1 MSTQEFKLNSG
12 FTYLVI
18 LAVLVAL
25 GVAGRLLP
33 HPPNFTPMA
42 AIALFAGFIFVKR
55 YMSVIAVVS
64 VMLLTDYF
72 AFGFLSPDW
81 FASKSMW
88 VVYLALL
95 FPIVFRSFLQK
106 KLGVLRIAGAAL
118 ASSTV
123 FFLATNF
130 AVWAFSPMYDLAGEK
145 TWSGLMLC
153 YTMAIPF
160 FQNTIAGDL
169 MWSGVIFGAYFAVR
183 NFSNLQVLT
192 EKNNVLYSAN

>member
-1 MSTQEFKLNSG
+1 MQTQEHKLNSG

-18 LAVLVAL
+18 LAVLIAL

-42 AIALFAGFIFVKR
+42 AIALFAGFIFMKR
-55 YMSVIAVVS
+55 YMAVVA
-64 VMLLTDYF
+64 VVAAMLLTDYF
-72 AFGFLSPDW
+72 AFGYLSPDW
-81 FASKSMW
+81 FASKSMI

-95 FPIVFRSFLQK
+95 FPVVFRGFLQK

-123 FFLATNF
+123 FFVATNF
-130 AVWAFSPMYDLAGEK
+130 AVWAFSPMYEK
-145 TWSGLMLC
+145 TFAGLVLC

-160 FQNTIAGDL
+160 FQNTIAGDM
-169 MWSGVIFGAYFAVR
+169 MWSGVIFGSYFALR
-183 NFSNLQVLT
+183 HFSKLRVLT
-192 EKNNVLYSAN
+192 EKNDVLYSAN

>member
-1 MSTQEFKLNSG
+1 MSTQEHKLNSG

-18 LAVLVAL
+18 LAVLIAL

-42 AIALFAGFIFVKR
+42 AIALFAGFIFMKK
-55 YMSVIAVVS
+55 YMAVVAVVA

-72 AFGFLSPDW
+72 AFGYLSPDW
-81 FASKSMW
+81 FASKSMM

-95 FPIVFRSFLQK
+95 FPIVFRGFLQK

-123 FFLATNF
+123 FFVATNF
-130 AVWAFSPMYDLAGEK
+130 AVWAFSPMYEK
-145 TWSGLMLC
+145 TWAGLVLC

-160 FQNTIAGDL
+160 FQNTIAGDI
-169 MWSGVIFGAYFAVR
+169 MWSGIVFGSYFALR
-183 NFSNLQVLT
+183 HFSKLRVLT
-192 EKNNVLYSAN
+192 KKNDVLYSAN

>member
-1 MSTQEFKLNSG
+1 MMDNQDYKLNSS
-12 FTYLVI
+12 FSYLVI
-18 LAVLVAL
+18 LAVLIAL

-55 YMSVIAVVS
+55 YMAIVAVV
-64 VMLLTDYF
+64 VTMLLCDYF
-72 AFGFLSPDW
+72 AFGSLSANW
-81 FASKSMW
+81 FGSKSMF

-95 FPIVFRSFLQK
+95 FPIVFKNFLQR
-106 KLGVLRIAGAAL
+106 KLGALRIAGAAL

-123 FFLATNF
+123 FFIATNF
-130 AVWAFSPMYDLAGEK
+130 AVWAFSPMYAK
-145 TWSGLMLC
+145 TFEGLVLC

-169 MWSGVIFGAYFAVR
+169 VWSWCNIWCLHC
-183 NFSNLQVLT
+183 S
-192 EKNNVLYSAN
+192 

>member
-1 MSTQEFKLNSG
+1 MSTQEHKLNSG

-18 LAVLVAL
+18 LAVLIAL

-42 AIALFAGFIFVKR
+42 AIALFAGFIFMKK
-55 YMSVIAVVS
+55 YMAVVAVVA

-72 AFGFLSPDW
+72 AFGYLSPDW
-81 FASKSMW
+81 FASKSMM

-95 FPIVFRSFLQK
+95 FPIVFRGFLQK

-123 FFLATNF
+123 FFVATNF
-130 AVWAFSPMYDLAGEK
+130 AVWAFSPMYEK
-145 TWSGLMLC
+145 TWAGLVLC

-160 FQNTIAGDL
+160 FQNTIAGDM
-169 MWSGVIFGAYFAVR
+169 MWSGIVFGSYFALR
-183 NFSNLQVLT
+183 HFSKLRVLT
-192 EKNNVLYSAN
+192 EKNDVLYTAN

>member
-1 MSTQEFKLNSG
+1 MSTQEHKLNSG

-18 LAVLVAL
+18 LAVLIAL

-42 AIALFAGFIFVKR
+42 AIALFAGFIFMKK
-55 YMSVIAVVS
+55 YMAVVAVVA

-72 AFGFLSPDW
+72 AFGYLSPDW
-81 FASKSMW
+81 FASKSMM

-95 FPIVFRSFLQK
+95 FPIVFRGFLQK

-123 FFLATNF
+123 FFVATNF
-130 AVWAFSPMYDLAGEK
+130 AVWAFSPMYEK
-145 TWSGLMLC
+145 TWAGLVLC

-160 FQNTIAGDL
+160 FQNTIAGDM
-169 MWSGVIFGAYFAVR
+169 MWSGIVFGSYFALR
-183 NFSNLQVLT
+183 HFSKLRVLT
-192 EKNNVLYSAN
+192 EKNDVLYSAN

>member
-1 MSTQEFKLNSG
+1 MSTQEHKLNSG

-18 LAVLVAL
+18 LAVLIAL

-42 AIALFAGFIFVKR
+42 AIALFAGFIFMKK
-55 YMSVIAVVS
+55 YMAVVAVVA

-72 AFGFLSPDW
+72 AFGYLSPDW
-81 FASKSMW
+81 FASKSMM

-95 FPIVFRSFLQK
+95 FPIVFRGFLQK

-123 FFLATNF
+123 FFVATNF
-130 AVWAFSPMYDLAGEK
+130 AVWVFSPMYEK
-145 TWSGLMLC
+145 TWAGLVLC

-160 FQNTIAGDL
+160 FQNTIAGDM
-169 MWSGVIFGAYFAVR
+169 MWSGIVFGSYFALR
-183 NFSNLQVLT
+183 HFSKLRVLT
-192 EKNNVLYSAN
+192 EKNDVLYSAN

>member
-1 MSTQEFKLNSG
+1 MSTQEHKLNSG

-18 LAVLVAL
+18 LAVLIAL

-42 AIALFAGFIFVKR
+42 AIALFAGFIFMKK
-55 YMSVIAVVS
+55 YMAVVAVVA

-72 AFGFLSPDW
+72 AFGYLSPDW
-81 FASKSMW
+81 FASKSMM

-95 FPIVFRSFLQK
+95 FPIVFRGFLQK

-123 FFLATNF
+123 FFVATNF
-130 AVWAFSPMYDLAGEK
+130 AVWVFSPMYEK
-145 TWSGLMLC
+145 TWAGLVLC

-160 FQNTIAGDL
+160 FQNTIAGDM
-169 MWSGVIFGAYFAVR
+169 MWSGIVFGSYFALR
-183 NFSNLQVLT
+183 HFSKLRVLT
-192 EKNNVLYSAN
+192 EKNDVLYTAN